1 MNTCY
6 QTLDRQIYTLQL
18 QLTNIHAY
26 RIDSHTEL
34 HQDQQ
39 DFEWIGHWEILRP
52 ILSTL
57 SIDIKALHTTCVLFH
72 GYALCPPDGE
82 QTTSAERPSYP
93 LRVSKECYDF
103 QGSFAYVRFICCEY
117 LAREKVNLV
126 CFFQAHRYIF
136 ILPDVTKISN
146 AVAKC
151 SVYIQIHLHYINN
164 TLTYNF
170 LQSNVVNYFKS
181 MAKFTYTWLVCQYAD
196 PHAIFVIGQFYR
208 SFCSFIGNGRKIFR
222 VNWRHEF

>member
-1 MNTCY
+1 MVTPFV
-6 QTLDRQIYTLQL
+6 
-18 QLTNIHAY
+18 
-26 RIDSHTEL
+26 
-34 HQDQQ
+34 HQMANKPHPLN
-39 DFEWIGHWEILRP
+39 G
-52 ILSTL
+52 
-57 SIDIKALHTTCVLFH
+57 LHTHCECQKSVTIFKGVLH
-72 GYALCPPDGE
+72 
-82 QTTSAERPSYP
+82 
-93 LRVSKECYDF
+93 
-103 QGSFAYVRFICCEY
+103 VRFICCEY

-222 VNWRHEF
+222 VNWRHEFYAILRKRNNEVRISSLLVPNLERHSLIHSCFYHSTGNKQPVFSEMRS